1 MALGNLGGFWRRT
14 ADFSI
19 RYARAILVVAAV
31 ITVVLGAAMFRIETD
46 TDLNGFIRPEA
57 RELADQ
63 IEAQFDEGGQLNL
76 IFESRS
82 DRSLLEPELLH
93 KQLRIMQVLKE
104 RYSATTFSLVE
115 GIDEG
120 LLRVKRKSL
129 LDYDAYTPIAEGIL
143 GLAGGR
149 TVRDLEKVS
158 RHMVSHPEAISFY
171 AKLRIASAIGGSTEG
186 PGARKT
192 TYGTPYVKA
201 IRAFAR
207 LDSDY
212 SDEERRRILD
222 EIPLLIQSMGEPD
235 LNVFALNDQL
245 MSQELDQR
253 SRQNAMALGLTAL
266 LVDTLCLWFL
276 FRSRREL
283 LVVLTIL
290 GVASV
295 WTFGTAALLGVRF
308 SFFHL
313 VALPILLGTGIDDTL
328 VFGRRLAEERAKR
341 SEFSEALRATFEGV
355 GNAIVLTTFTT
366 LIAFLITGAT
376 ATTEII
382 RSFFLFVALS
392 MLIVFLVSIFLQ
404 GAIRTELERRDRAAG
419 REHLTSPPSPLEACT
434 KLMTR
439 GSRWMIQHGH
449 PVLIVTG
456 VLVVAAGML
465 ATQVRSEMRR
475 EDLVRPGMQTYDASE
490 AIDTYFGDS
499 RVGYLLITG
508 EVENPILVQKLKLL
522 QEQLGNRPE
531 VQQVL
536 RKANVESIIDL
547 IDKLRIRITSEMP
560 VREVFDRI
568 TENQRTANYVLDQSF
583 RDAAQ
588 YVVHKTGDQYDGLL
602 MRFYTSGGHTSH
614 ALAATAAIEQEL
626 TALELDQIPGIDI
639 RLGGGDIAYSTEAI
653 YYVELLIRS
662 FLLSLIANWIVLFLV
677 WRRGLPSF
685 MAIAP
690 VVVAVTLI
698 VGMMGIF
705 GIRLNILNVAVG
717 AIAIGLGLD
726 YPIHLIERFLEERE
740 KGRSSAEAT
749 ATALDT
755 MGPHILASALTTV
768 MGFGA
773 ACVLALPMAVSFGL
787 LTGAAIALVYL
798 ASMLVLP
805 VLLVRWGDRLQLG
818 RPADLDELHELRSY
832 TG

>member
-1 MALGNLGGFWRRT
+1 MAGRNLTGLWRRT

-19 RYARAILVVAAV
+19 RHARAILVGAAV
-31 ITVVLGAAMFRIETD
+31 VTLALGSAMFEIETD

-57 RELADQ
+57 RELADE
-63 IEAQFDEGGQLNL
+63 IEAHFDEGGQLNL

-93 KQLRIMQVLKE
+93 KQLRIIQALKE
-104 RYSATTFSLVE
+104 RYRVTTFSLVE
-115 GIDEG
+115 GIDAG
-120 LLRVKRKSL
+120 LKRVKRKSL
-129 LDYDAYTPIAEGIL
+129 LEYDEYTPIAEGIL

-149 TVRDLEKVS
+149 TVLDLEKAS
-158 RHMVSHPEAISFY
+158 RHMISHPEAISFY
-171 AKLRIASAIGGSTEG
+171 AKLRIASAMGVTMEG
-186 PGARKT
+186 PGAEET

-201 IRAFAR
+201 MRAFVR

-222 EIPLLIQSMGEPD
+222 EIPPLIQSMGEPE

-253 SRQNAMALGLTAL
+253 SRQNALALGLTAL
-266 LVDTLCLWFL
+266 LVDTLCLWLL

-283 LVVLTIL
+283 FVVLAIL
-290 GVASV
+290 AIACV
-295 WTFGTAALLGVRF
+295 WTFGAAALLGVRF

-328 VFGRRLAEERAKR
+328 VFGRRLAEERVRRK
-341 SEFSEALRATFEGV
+341 EFAEALRATFEGV
-355 GNAIVLTTFTT
+355 GNAIVLTTVTT
-366 LIAFLITGAT
+366 LIAFLITGLT

-392 MLIVFLVSIFLQ
+392 MVIVFVVSIFLQ
-404 GAIRTELERRDRAAG
+404 GAIRAELERRDRAVG
-419 REHLTSPPSPLEACT
+419 RQDASSPPSPLEAGT
-434 KLMTR
+434 KLVTR
-439 GSRWMIQHGH
+439 GSRWMIMH
-449 PVLIVTG
+449 PHHALIVSG
-456 VLVVAAGML
+456 LLFLVAVMF

-490 AIDTYFGDS
+490 AMDTYFGDS

-508 EVENPILVQKLKLL
+508 EVENPILLQKLKLL
-522 QEQLGNRPE
+522 QERLGSHRE

-536 RKANVESIIDL
+536 RRVNVESIIDL
-547 IDKLRIRITSEMP
+547 MDKLRISVTPQTS
-560 VREVFDRI
+560 VRTVFDQI
-568 TENQRTANYVLDQSF
+568 GQNERTANYVLDQSF
-583 RDAAQ
+583 REAAE
-588 YVVHKTGDQYDGLL
+588 YVVHKTGDRYDGLL
-602 MRFYTSGGHTSH
+602 MRFFTSGGHTTDV
-614 ALAATAAIEQEL
+614 LAATGAIEHEL
-626 TALELDQIPGIDI
+626 SALEFDQIPGIEI
-639 RLGGGDIAYSTEAI
+639 RLGGGDIAYSIEAI

-677 WRRGLPSF
+677 WRRALPSF
-685 MAIAP
+685 MAMAP
-690 VVVAVTLI
+690 VVMAVTLI
-698 VGMMGIF
+698 VGVMGIF
-705 GIRLNILNVAVG
+705 GVRLNILNVAVG

-726 YPIHLIERFLEERE
+726 YPIHLIERFLEERQ
-740 KGRSSAEAT
+740 KGRQPPEAT

-798 ASMLVLP
+798 ASMLLLP
-805 VLLVRWGDRLQLG
+805 VLLVRWGHRVRMG
-818 RPADLDELHELRSY
+818 RGSES
-832 TG
+832 